1 MSASNKDVIRRL
13 YQQVWNERKLEVL
26 DQLISKTHA
35 LSDTM
40 TVGASVGPEVYKR
53 NVKRFVTA
61 FPDLHFTVEDYVTEK
76 DKVVASWS
84 VTGTHKGEFIGIA
97 PTARFSIPSRFGTR
111 WACCS
116 KWILPCPSTWKSG
129 LPRPADPPPDRSFRR
144 GVIFWSF
151 YSNRELWPRFSWPEN
166 RGATSSE
173 IPGCNLSNSSL
184 SR

>member
-97 PTARFSIPSRFGTR
+97 PTGKKICLSGITIHQLADGKILDSFAIWDALGLLQQMDIALPVHLEKWAASAR
-111 WACCS
+111 
-116 KWILPCPSTWKSG
+116 
-129 LPRPADPPPDRSFRR
+129 
-144 GVIFWSF
+144 
-151 YSNRELWPRFSWPEN
+151 
-166 RGATSSE
+166 
-173 IPGCNLSNSSL
+173 
-184 SR
+184 

>member
-1 MSASNKDVIRRL
+1 MSASNKEVIRRL

-40 TVGASVGPEVYKR
+40 MVGASVGPEVYKR

-97 PTARFSIPSRFGTR
+97 PTGKKICLSGITIHQLADGKILDSFAIWDALGLLQQMDIALPVHLEKWAASAR
-111 WACCS
+111 
-116 KWILPCPSTWKSG
+116 
-129 LPRPADPPPDRSFRR
+129 
-144 GVIFWSF
+144 
-151 YSNRELWPRFSWPEN
+151 
-166 RGATSSE
+166 
-173 IPGCNLSNSSL
+173 
-184 SR
+184 